1 MWYREAVTR
10 VDPSGQINMD
20 FPGVKPKP
28 FDLKNVNFEVNE
40 PYPDNF
46 SIIANLYGKVIGF
59 IEFDASNL
67 SDTAHILLVSLN
79 EYPTYS
85 PREEWE
91 KPINSSD
98 RTKMDMNV
106 ELRDAGY
113 DVDES
118 SVTRTQWGLGTRLYQ
133 EMKKFL
139 QKYKPSIRFISGDV
153 HSRDAFQ
160 ARNSVFGLPVESYD
174 PSESYGYK
182 IEEKTPKKEREDLA
196 RKMPYELL
204 PARFD
209 GMGIGDIPPDSFM
222 VKHRLKRIP
231 YNKTQK
237 YMDSTK
243 KIPTSYG
250 TSTMEDS
257 SDVV

>member
-1 MWYREAVTR
+1 MWYRLAVTR

-28 FDLKNVNFEVNE
+28 FDLKNVTFEVNE
-40 PYPDNF
+40 PYPNNY
-46 SIIANLYGKVIGF
+46 SITANLYGKVLGYID
-59 IEFDASNL
+59 FDASDF

-79 EYPTYS
+79 EYPSYA
-85 PREEWE
+85 PKQEWE
-91 KPINSSD
+91 KPVNPSD
-98 RTKMDMNV
+98 RNKMDMSA
-106 ELRDAGY
+106 ELKGAGY

-118 SVTRTQWGLGTRLYQ
+118 SITRTKWGLGKKLYQ

-139 QKYKPSIRFISGDV
+139 QNHKPSIQYIKGDV
-153 HSRDAFQ
+153 HSKDAFEV
-160 ARNSVFGLPVESYD
+160 RNSVFGLPIESYD
-174 PSESYGYK
+174 PTESFGYK
-182 IEEKTPKKEREDLA
+182 IDEKTPRSEREELSK
-196 RKMPYELL
+196 KMPNELL

-209 GMGIGDIPPDSFM
+209 AMGSGDIPPDSFM

-237 YMDSTK
+237 YKDSV
-243 KIPTSYG
+243 KIPRPFDISIDK
-250 TSTMEDS
+250 ED

>member
-1 MWYREAVTR
+1 MWYRKAVTR

-28 FDLKNVNFEVNE
+28 FDLKNIQFDIEVYNE
-40 PYPDNF
+40 SLY
-46 SIIANLYGKVIGF
+46 SIKAILYGKVLGYIDF
-59 IEFDASNL
+59 EAKDY
-67 SDTAHILLVSLN
+67 SDTAFIHLVSLN
-79 EYPTYS
+79 EYPSYS
-85 PREEWE
+85 AREEWE

-113 DVDES
+113 DVDETS
-118 SVTRTQWGLGTRLYQ
+118 ITRTKWGLGTRLYQ

-182 IEEKTPKKEREDLA
+182 IEEKTPKQEREDLA

-209 GMGIGDIPPDSFM
+209 GMGSGDIPPDSFM

-237 YMDSTK
+237 FKDSTK
-243 KIPTSYG
+243 IPKPNLS
-250 TSTMEDS
+250 EDN

>member
-28 FDLKNVNFEVNE
+28 FDLKNIQFDIEVYNE
-40 PYPDNF
+40 SLY
-46 SIIANLYGKVIGF
+46 SIKAILYGKVLGYIDF
-59 IEFDASNL
+59 EAKDY
-67 SDTAHILLVSLN
+67 SDTAFIHLVSLN
-79 EYPTYS
+79 EYPSYS
-85 PREEWE
+85 AREEWE
-91 KPINSSD
+91 KPINLSD

-113 DVDES
+113 DVDETS
-118 SVTRTQWGLGTRLYQ
+118 ITRTKWGLGTRLYQ

-174 PSESYGYK
+174 PTESYGYK
-182 IEEKTPKKEREDLA
+182 IEEKTPKQEREDLA

-209 GMGIGDIPPDSFM
+209 GMGSGDIPPDSFM

-237 YMDSTK
+237 YMDSVK

>member
-20 FPGVKPKP
+20 FPDVKPKP
-28 FDLKNVNFEVNE
+28 FDLKNVKFEVDE
-40 PYPDNF
+40 PYPNNY
-46 SIIANLYGKVIGF
+46 SITAKIYGKVIGF
-59 IEFDASNL
+59 IEFDASDL
-67 SDTAHILLVSLN
+67 SDTAKILLVSLN
-79 EYPTYS
+79 EYPIYS
-85 PREEWE
+85 AREEWE

-118 SVTRTQWGLGTRLYQ
+118 SVTRTKWGLGTRLYQ

-139 QKYKPSIRFISGDV
+139 QKHKPSIRFISGDV

-160 ARNSVFGLPVESYD
+160 ARNSVFGLPIESYD

-182 IEEKTPKKEREDLA
+182 IDEKTPKKEREELSK
-196 RKMPYELL
+196 KMPYELL

-209 GMGIGDIPPDSFM
+209 AMGSGDIPPDSFM

-237 YMDSTK
+237 FMDSK
-243 KIPTSYG
+243 KTPTPI
-250 TSTMEDS
+250 STETDE
-257 SDVV
+257 DVV